1 LLLSQFLINH
11 VENSVEL
18 FSIFSTLADEL
29 FLFQLVVAVC
39 SVLILASVMLAAVD
53 FFNQASVLYGTLM
66 EFCTPATCPTM
77 SAGQKY
83 SILLS

>member
-1 LLLSQFLINH
+1 
-11 VENSVEL
+11 VER